1 MIPVLLHCLHG
12 GARHR
17 SEIHFAHLLLLD
29 AWYLGAEPSQPSNL
43 FTAQQGFRLGA
54 LWNLFPDATSLLSV
68 FFTV

>member
-1 MIPVLLHCLHG
+1 MEEHGIAARYTLLIYC
-12 GARHR
+12 
-17 SEIHFAHLLLLD
+17 FWN